1 MTYAEPVWPAV
12 IIHQGDDELLY
23 LADSEDWQQTAETLL
38 FSADNDVLIDSQ
50 GQVFNCLV
58 GTAAPDFK
66 TVDREITLQDFTQ
79 ILKQHMVA
87 LNQCCV
93 SKLYIDSIAQGLQ
106 MVKDTL
112 EDRG

>member
-1 MTYAEPVWPAV
+1 MTHAEPVWPAV
-12 IIHQGDDELLY
+12 IKHQGDDELLY

-38 FSADNDVLIDSQ
+38 FGADNDVLIDSQ
-50 GQVFNCLV
+50 GRVYSCLV
-58 GTAAPDFK
+58 DTAAPVLQVTDRDILLADFS
-66 TVDREITLQDFTQ
+66 Q

-93 SKLYIDSIAQGLQ
+93 SKLHIDSIAQGLQ